1 MDTGY
6 EERYMLLRANF
17 TKLVGV
23 NVCEA
28 CVRRATVKGARKPS
42 PPSARLLAGGVAF

>member
-6 EERYMLLRANF
+6 EECYMRLRANF

-23 NVCEA
+23 NVSE
-28 CVRRATVKGARKPS
+28 RATVKGTRKPS

>member
-6 EERYMLLRANF
+6 EECYMHLRANF

-28 CVRRATVKGARKPS
+28 GQVKGARKPS

>member
-1 MDTGY
+1 MDSGY
-6 EERYMLLRANF
+6 EECYMRLRANF

-23 NVCEA
+23 NVCK
-28 CVRRATVKGARKPS
+28 RRATVKGTRKPS

>member
-6 EERYMLLRANF
+6 EECYMRLRANF

-28 CVRRATVKGARKPS
+28 GQVKGARKPS

>member
-28 CVRRATVKGARKPS
+28 GHGEGRKEAEPALGAS
-42 PPSARLLAGGVAF
+42 PGGVAF